1 MGFKKKIIADTQEN
15 FDVKVINEDKEKE
28 VADMPTEKVK
38 YTEDFL
44 NKKKIELQR
53 EKERFI
59 KKQKELKK
67 LKDEIKRFKEELLED
82 INSYL
87 D

>member
-1 MGFKKKIIADTQEN
+1 
-15 FDVKVINEDKEKE
+15 
-28 VADMPTEKVK
+28 MPTEKVK